1 VKLTE
6 EELYN
11 EIENLLDTAQKIEGK
26 YNAIG
31 ETGLLFEGTSNADI
45 EFPAEVKDALDKTR
59 AKIRPTIPHHHYYKS
74 AGYASLVDFAEM
86 MVEDRPDEK
95 EYVRSKLD
103 KVVSWDMPKVED
115 PINIVHTKL
124 DGRCIVLSKGR
135 VIETGTNSVTVRR
148 QFKYTTRKLKMTP
161 ENIDDVDV
169 QRDDGDYSVTKAV
182 QGAMV
187 LITDY
192 YSRDDYHKGTY
203 VNINTGVEIYPGN
216 GSVPGTIRY
225 VDLEIDVV
233 APKRGQTR
241 IIDQH
246 LLKRAVQ
253 RGFITE
259 DMAEVARS
267 KAKAEYRRVLEKAKD
282 N

>member
-1 VKLTE
+1 M
-6 EELYN
+6 
-11 EIENLLDTAQKIEGK
+11 
-26 YNAIG
+26 
-31 ETGLLFEGTSNADI
+31 FEGTSNADI

-59 AKIRPTIPHHHYYKS
+59 AKIRPTIDHHHFYKS

-95 EYVRSKLD
+95 EYVKSKLD
-103 KVVSWDMPKVED
+103 KVISWDMPKVDD

-124 DGRCIVLSKGR
+124 LSKGR
-135 VIETGTNSVTVRR
+135 VIDVNNNSIAIRR

-161 ENIDDVDV
+161 ENIDDVEV
-169 QRDDGDYSVTKAV
+169 PRDDGDYSVTKV
-182 QGAMV
+182 IPGSMI
-187 LITDY
+187 LLTDY
-192 YSRDDYHKGTY
+192 YSREDQHKGTY
-203 VNINTGVEIYPGN
+203 VNVNTGIEVYPSN
-216 GSVPGTIRY
+216 GTSPGTIRY

-233 APKRGQTR
+233 APKKGQIR

-259 DMAEVARS
+259 EMADVARS
-267 KAKAEYRRVLEKAKD
+267 KAKSEYQRLVSKVKD

>member
-11 EIENLLDTAQKIEGK
+11 EIENLLDTTQKIEVK
-26 YNAIG
+26 YNTIG

-86 MVEDRPDEK
+86 MVEDRPDERD
-95 EYVRSKLD
+95 YVRGKLD
-103 KVVSWDMPKVED
+103 KVVSWDMPKKDD

-135 VIETGTNSVTVRR
+135 VIDTSSNSVTVRR

-161 ENIDDVDV
+161 ENVGDVNV
-169 QRDDGDYSVTKAV
+169 PRDDGDYSVTKAV
-182 QGAMV
+182 QGSMIM
-187 LITDY
+187 LTDY
-192 YSRDDYHKGTY
+192 YSRDDRHKGTY
-203 VNINTGVEIYPGN
+203 VNVNTGVEIYPGN
-216 GSVPGTIRY
+216 GNVPSTIRY

-233 APKRGQTR
+233 APKRGQIR

-253 RGFITE
+253 RGFITDE
-259 DMAEVARS
+259 MADIARS
-267 KAKAEYRRVLEKAKD
+267 KAKSEYRRIIEEAKK